1 MHGLLEIRFHVM
13 GRACHLAVAD
23 NRGDAAE
30 LLDSAKMEL
39 LRLQERFDVHNRAS
53 LTASLSRAGSHS
65 LDREA
70 LGLIN
75 LVAALRHK
83 TNNIF
88 DPSIQTVSNLWR
100 STEQR
105 TPPTPEAIDAALR
118 TSGWQHLAFN
128 ESGIQTA
135 IDGLRVNLA
144 SCLCPYAVDR
154 VYNLLSTAGV
164 TSALIDLDKD
174 VRTIGRQPDG
184 SNWLIG
190 LRYPHGAR
198 AAIHRLKLNGQA
210 LSSRGNFERRLQ
222 LDGENFSR
230 TFSPV
235 DGYPVPG
242 LLSVSVAASSCV
254 EAASAANAGRC
265 LTEGNAIQWLEGLG
279 LPWLGIDRKLGSQG
293 PLAPPLTSTH

>member
-1 MHGLLEIRFHVM
+1 MHGLLQSRFHVM
-13 GRACHLAVAD
+13 GRACHLAVAGD
-23 NRGDAAE
+23 RSDAAV
-30 LLDSAKMEL
+30 LLEQAKSEL
-39 LRLQERFDVHNRAS
+39 LRLQDRFDIHSKSS
-53 LTASLSRAGSHS
+53 LTASLSRRGTHS

-70 LGLIN
+70 QRLFG

-88 DPSIQTVSNLWR
+88 DPSIQPVSNVWR
-100 STEQR
+100 GAGQAR
-105 TPPTPEAIDAALR
+105 ITPDALGAALE
-118 TSGWQHLAFN
+118 TSGWQHLEFSAT
-128 ESGIQTA
+128 EVRTT

-154 VYNLLSTAGV
+154 VYRLLSAEGV

-184 SNWLIG
+184 SNWLVG
-190 LRYPHGAR
+190 LRHPCGTR
-198 AAIHRLKLNGQA
+198 TAIHRVKLNGQA

-222 LDGENFSR
+222 INGENFSR

-242 LLSVSVAASSCV
+242 LLSVTAAASTCV
-254 EAASAANAGRC
+254 EAAAAANAGRC
-265 LTEGNAIQWLEGLG
+265 LTEGSALQWLEGLG
-279 LPWLGIDRKLGSQG
+279 LPWLGIDRELRNRGS
-293 PLAPPLTSTH
+293 LAPALNAPI